1 MKLIVD
7 NREKLKDLFSKN
19 INIEYKNLDIGDY
32 LIEKD
37 QDNSIIVER
46 KTIED
51 YAASIRDGR
60 NREQKKRI
68 KSIYPNNRILY
79 IVEGDLNKNNK
90 SYKFNKVAP
99 YTIISSIVNTMLRDN
114 IFVMH
119 TSNKEETIFFLEKL
133 YKKLDKQGLS
143 FIDKKSDYTT
153 DIVQTIDKKKNKNID
168 KETCNLMMLCNIP
181 KVSIKTAERILLNYG
196 DIATLI
202 QDLKNTNAENRIEN
216 LQNIPNI
223 GKTNRKL
230 PKDVCNNI
238 VKYLIE

>member
-7 NREKLKDLFSKN
+7 NREKLKNLFSEN

-51 YAASIRDGR
+51 YASSIRDGR

-79 IVEGDLNKNNK
+79 ILEGDLNKNNK
-90 SYKFNKVAP
+90 SYKFNKVGP

-202 QDLKNTNAENRIEN
+202 QDLKNTDAENRIGN

-230 PKDVCNNI
+230 PKDICNNI

>member
-1 MKLIVD
+1 MKLIID

-216 LQNIPNI
+216 LQNISNI

>member
-7 NREKLKDLFSKN
+7 NREKLKDLFSEN

-99 YTIISSIVNTMLRDN
+99 YTIISSTVNTMLRDN

-119 TSNKEETIFFLEKL
+119 TCNKEETIFFLEKL

-181 KVSIKTAERILLNYG
+181 KVSIKTAERILLNCG

-202 QDLKNTNAENRIEN
+202 QDLKNTDAKNRIEN
-216 LQNIPNI
+216 LQNIPNA
-223 GKTNRKL
+223 
-230 PKDVCNNI
+230 
-238 VKYLIE
+238 